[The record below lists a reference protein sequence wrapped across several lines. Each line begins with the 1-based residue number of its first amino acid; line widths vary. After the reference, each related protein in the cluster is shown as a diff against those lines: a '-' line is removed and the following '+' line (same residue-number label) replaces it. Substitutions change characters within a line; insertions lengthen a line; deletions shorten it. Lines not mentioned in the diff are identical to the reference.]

1 MSTAVIEQNT
11 EAPVFDPAKFMADRN
26 AGKATDK
33 PAEAKPAEAKPEAVK
48 EPEHSESPRL
58 SRSNRRQLNNAIR
71 EAAEARGEL
80 QAYRKLM
87 EEGKIAA
94 PKPDAPAELIE
105 PKRSDFTS
113 DAEYLRATQKY
124 DKAVEAKTST
134 GAAAQ
139 EEQQKAFR
147 DHLTAMD
154 TKAAEDMKLIPDWEK
169 VAKDAADDDDAPE
182 FVPDEHP
189 NLMAMLA
196 RSDVRAFVLY
206 HFAKNP
212 DALESMLDLTKTP
225 EKQIS
230 AFHRLEG
237 RLEKEYA
244 SLQKA
249 AQASEAEKPKEDRE
263 HLAEAEPEKAK
274 PGETAAD
281 RDVRKPRPSSEVA
294 ARGGS
299 PAPDEPLPGSAAWIA
314 KRNQTQFGR

>member
-1 MSTAVIEQNT
+1 MSAVIEQPQT

-26 AGKATDK
+26 AGRVVDK
-33 PAEAKPAEAKPEAVK
+33 VVDKPAEAKPEAVK

-80 QAYRKLM
+80 AAYRKLM

-134 GAAAQ
+134 STAAQ

-154 TKAAEDMKLIPDWEK
+154 TKAAEDMKTLPDWDK

-212 DALESMLDLTKTP
+212 DALESMLDLTKSP

-249 AQASEAEKPKEDRE
+249 AQAPEPEKEPKDRKHLAEEKPK
-263 HLAEAEPEKAK
+263 AT
-274 PGETAAD
+274 PGEPQQVVPA
-281 RDVRKPRPSSEVA
+281 KPRPSSEVA

-299 PAPDEPLPGSAAWIA
+299 PAPDEPAIGSPAWMLM
-314 KRNQTQFGR
+314 RNRAQFGK